1 MMMKRN
7 RRTVV
12 EATIGCAA
20 DSRGSGV
27 AYARVAGTTEQHLLR
42 VPFRVEARGPHE
54 RAVGYAALTA
64 VARVLRA
71 RGVARVRFLIDDDAL
86 LADLRGRSGV
96 PDSLAM
102 PYVRLRCALNQFD
115 DAGFAPGTFG
125 DLAQRARAEVALRVA
140 A

>member
-1 MMMKRN
+1 MMKRK
-7 RRTVV
+7 RAVV

-27 AYARVAGTTEQHLLR
+27 AYARVEGTTEQHLLR

-54 RAVGYAALTA
+54 RAAGYAALTA

-86 LADLRGRSGV
+86 LADLRGHSSV
-96 PDSLAM
+96 PDSLVM

-115 DAGFAPGTFG
+115 DARFARGTFG